1 MMKRIKKFVKFLK
14 WLETERINA
23 MIYTGKG
30 FN

>member
-1 MMKRIKKFVKFLK
+1 MITKIKRFIKFLK

-23 MIYTGKG
+23 MIHTGKG